1 MCCLSSGHLLQLTGT
16 SPFLT
21 TGLIELNGPD
31 GKSEEVG
38 TLRKKVVLPQVM
50 LVAL

>member
-1 MCCLSSGHLLQLTGT
+1 VLLVLWSFAAIDWNITI
-16 SPFLT
+16 FN
-21 TGLIELNGPD
+21 NGIDRTQCPD

-38 TLRKKVVLPQVM
+38 PLRKKVVLPQVL